1 MPKIDLPVKR
11 LVQRRSSDWV
21 KFLQPGCQKEWIKPF
36 KSEYTPKT
44 QSRLDE
50 VFAVEDPKGAY
61 LVNFEPMGYYDLIL
75 PVRMM
80 RYRSDIWEATL
91 HAGQGTP
98 PLLQAVFFFYPE
110 HDNKNHRLT
119 DHWEELKT
127 LEFTYRVVRVW
138 EESRQSVI
146 ERELVGLYPLLPLM
160 KEKEGEEAKQVLQE
174 SITVVSKIKDEALRQ
189 DLLAVMG
196 ILAGGK
202 YAAEVVY
209 SMIRREM
216 VMQSP
221 VYQEWAKEERIE
233 GRIEGR
239 IEKAREDICKFMV
252 RRFGADP
259 DEITQKIGQISSL
272 EILDKLMEELFAAN
286 TKEEAQNIIG
296 NGTAR
301 LS

>member
-11 LVQRRSSDWV
+11 LVQRRSGDWV
-21 KFLQPGCQKEWIKPF
+21 KFLQPKCQPEWIKPF

-50 VFAVEDPKGAY
+50 VFAVEDPKGTY
-61 LVNFEPMGYYDLIL
+61 LVNFEPMGYYDLTL

-110 HDNKNHRLT
+110 HDNKNHLLT
-119 DHWEELKT
+119 DRWEELKT
-127 LEFTYRVVRVW
+127 LEFTYQVIRVW

-146 ERELVGLYPLLPLM
+146 EQELAGLYPLLPLM
-160 KEKEGEEAKQVLQE
+160 KGKEGEAAGQVLQE

-216 VMQSP
+216 VMHSS
-221 VYQEWAKEERIE
+221 VYQDWVKEERKE
-233 GRIEGR
+233 GK

-272 EILDKLMEELFAAN
+272 EVLDKLMEELFVAN

>member
-1 MPKIDLPVKR
+1 M
-11 LVQRRSSDWV
+11 
-21 KFLQPGCQKEWIKPF
+21 
-36 KSEYTPKT
+36 
-44 QSRLDE
+44 
-50 VFAVEDPKGAY
+50 
-61 LVNFEPMGYYDLIL
+61 
-75 PVRMM
+75 
-80 RYRSDIWEATL
+80 

-110 HDNKNHRLT
+110 HDNKNHLLT

-127 LEFTYRVVRVW
+127 LKFTYRVVRVW

-146 ERELVGLYPLLPLM
+146 ERELVGLYPLLPL
-160 KEKEGEEAKQVLQE
+160 
-174 SITVVSKIKDEALRQ
+174 Q

-221 VYQEWAKEERIE
+221 VYQEWAKEE
-233 GRIEGR
+233 RIEGR

-296 NGTAR
+296 NGTAW

>member
-1 MPKIDLPVKR
+1 
-11 LVQRRSSDWV
+11 
-21 KFLQPGCQKEWIKPF
+21 
-36 KSEYTPKT
+36 
-44 QSRLDE
+44 
-50 VFAVEDPKGAY
+50 
-61 LVNFEPMGYYDLIL
+61 
-75 PVRMM
+75 
-80 RYRSDIWEATL
+80 
-91 HAGQGTP
+91 
-98 PLLQAVFFFYPE
+98 
-110 HDNKNHRLT
+110 
-119 DHWEELKT
+119 
-127 LEFTYRVVRVW
+127 
-138 EESRQSVI
+138 
-146 ERELVGLYPLLPLM
+146 
-160 KEKEGEEAKQVLQE
+160 
-174 SITVVSKIKDEALRQ
+174 
-189 DLLAVMG
+189 MG

-221 VYQEWAKEERIE
+221 VYQDWVKEERAE
-233 GRIEGR
+233 AETKGR

-252 RRFGADP
+252 RRFGADS

>member
-1 MPKIDLPVKR
+1 M
-11 LVQRRSSDWV
+11 
-21 KFLQPGCQKEWIKPF
+21 
-36 KSEYTPKT
+36 
-44 QSRLDE
+44 
-50 VFAVEDPKGAY
+50 KG
-61 LVNFEPMGYYDLIL
+61 
-75 PVRMM
+75 
-80 RYRSDIWEATL
+80 
-91 HAGQGTP
+91 
-98 PLLQAVFFFYPE
+98 
-110 HDNKNHRLT
+110 
-119 DHWEELKT
+119 
-127 LEFTYRVVRVW
+127 
-138 EESRQSVI
+138 
-146 ERELVGLYPLLPLM
+146 
-160 KEKEGEEAKQVLQE
+160 KEGEEAERVLQE
-174 SITVVSKIKDEALRQ
+174 SITVVSKIKNEALRQ

-221 VYQEWAKEERIE
+221 VYQDWVKEERAE
-233 GRIEGR
+233 AETKGR

-259 DEITQKIGQISSL
+259 DEITQQIGQISSL

-296 NGTAR
+296 NGTAW

>member
-1 MPKIDLPVKR
+1 M
-11 LVQRRSSDWV
+11 
-21 KFLQPGCQKEWIKPF
+21 
-36 KSEYTPKT
+36 
-44 QSRLDE
+44 
-50 VFAVEDPKGAY
+50 KG
-61 LVNFEPMGYYDLIL
+61 
-75 PVRMM
+75 
-80 RYRSDIWEATL
+80 
-91 HAGQGTP
+91 
-98 PLLQAVFFFYPE
+98 
-110 HDNKNHRLT
+110 
-119 DHWEELKT
+119 
-127 LEFTYRVVRVW
+127 
-138 EESRQSVI
+138 
-146 ERELVGLYPLLPLM
+146 
-160 KEKEGEEAKQVLQE
+160 KEGEEAERVLQE
-174 SITVVSKIKDEALRQ
+174 SITVVSKIKNEALRQ

-233 GRIEGR
+233 GRIE
-239 IEKAREDICKFMV
+239 EAREAICKFMV

-286 TKEEAQNIIG
+286 TKEEAQNIVG
-296 NGTAR
+296 NSTAR

>member
-1 MPKIDLPVKR
+1 
-11 LVQRRSSDWV
+11 
-21 KFLQPGCQKEWIKPF
+21 
-36 KSEYTPKT
+36 
-44 QSRLDE
+44 
-50 VFAVEDPKGAY
+50 
-61 LVNFEPMGYYDLIL
+61 
-75 PVRMM
+75 
-80 RYRSDIWEATL
+80 
-91 HAGQGTP
+91 
-98 PLLQAVFFFYPE
+98 
-110 HDNKNHRLT
+110 
-119 DHWEELKT
+119 
-127 LEFTYRVVRVW
+127 
-138 EESRQSVI
+138 
-146 ERELVGLYPLLPLM
+146 
-160 KEKEGEEAKQVLQE
+160 
-174 SITVVSKIKDEALRQ
+174 
-189 DLLAVMG
+189 MG